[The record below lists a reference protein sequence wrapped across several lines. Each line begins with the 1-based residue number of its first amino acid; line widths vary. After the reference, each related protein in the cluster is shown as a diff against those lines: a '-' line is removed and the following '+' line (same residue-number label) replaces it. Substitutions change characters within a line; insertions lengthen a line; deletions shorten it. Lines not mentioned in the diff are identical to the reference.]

1 MQVVKNCGCGEAST
15 SLQIPPE
22 ESSMLMLELFSA
34 NQKIDLNCW
43 QLMLP
48 ALFGVSEQETVW
60 DIANRIVD
68 RYSHVNALESE
79 H

>member
-1 MQVVKNCGCGEAST
+1 
-15 SLQIPPE
+15 
-22 ESSMLMLELFSA
+22 MLMLELFSA

-68 RYSHVNALESE
+68 RYLHVNALERE